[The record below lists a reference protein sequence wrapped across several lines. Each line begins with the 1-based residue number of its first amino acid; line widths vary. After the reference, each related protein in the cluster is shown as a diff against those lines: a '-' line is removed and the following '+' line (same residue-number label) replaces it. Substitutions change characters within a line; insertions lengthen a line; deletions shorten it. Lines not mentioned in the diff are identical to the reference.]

1 MKEIFKELNERKIF
15 YIVTAV
21 MFVLYFFT
29 RVDSLAVLGAL
40 FFIIGVISESF
51 VNAKEKGV
59 KSEIKEIVIA
69 IVIALVLWYGAIF
82 ILGTDMPF
90 NAVVSC
96 SMLDTLHRGDVIIL
110 QGARPVVDEINITKE
125 EYDMIIENKEEHFV
139 CGICVDDYGIKT
151 PCSINPVTLE
161 REVGEILK
169 YDCGYCKQI
178 TNNVEENVVCTYG
191 VTIKEKYFDATQKK
205 GDIVVYRPKE
215 TDIFS
220 LVGDIIHRSI
230 VRINVEE
237 NSYYL
242 IKGDNNPQFDMQIYE
257 QKSKITNSMVHE
269 NQIMGKSLFSFP
281 FLGYVKLVASG
292 QIANPPG
299 CESRI
304 FYE

>member
-29 RVDSLAVLGAL
+29 RVDYLAVLGAL
-40 FFIIGVISESF
+40 FFIIGVVSESF
-51 VNAKEKGV
+51 VNAKEKGIKNEV
-59 KSEIKEIVIA
+59 KEIIIA
-69 IVIALVLWYGAIF
+69 IVIALILWYGSIF

-110 QGARPVVDEINITKE
+110 QGAKPIVNEVNITEE
-125 EYDMIIENKEEHFV
+125 EYNIIIENKEEHFV
-139 CGICVDDYGIKT
+139 CGICVDDYGVQT
-151 PCSINPVTLE
+151 PCSINPITLE
-161 REVGEILK
+161 RESGEILK
-169 YDCGYCKQI
+169 YDCGYCKQVI
-178 TNNVEENVVCTYG
+178 NGIEEKVVCTYG
-191 VTIKEKYFDATQKK
+191 VTIKGKYFDASEKK

-220 LVGDIIHRSI
+220 LVGDIIHRSV
-230 VRINVEE
+230 VRINVEG

-242 IKGDNNPQFDMQIYE
+242 IKGDNNPQFDVQIFE
-257 QKSKITNSMVHE
+257 QKSKTTNSLVME
-269 NQIMGKSLFSFP
+269 EQIMGKSLFNLP

-304 FYE
+304 YYE